1 MQSKMQSNDNQ
12 DVYASYLFDPITKSN
27 KINKRIYTVLHSGL
41 AYEILTYDKHFLC
54 DKGAPKN
61 ITQCRSVIFSHPEH
75 KLLSF
80 SPPKSITIDEFYKKY
95 PQGNNVTDMTD
106 NISDNISDITNI
118 SDIIC
123 ANEMVEGTLLHLFYD
138 NRNQSWEIAT
148 KNAIGGQYKLFQNKS
163 NSLNSNSQ
171 PTVYRMFLDALR
183 SPPSTDINHIPTIQN
198 LSQQYSYSFVLQHP
212 KNPII
217 LPIKYPELYLV
228 AVYDVF
234 GPLHN
239 GLRAI
244 AIPPPVFQQWPAFYN
259 TTILFPAMVDLSAK
273 TLDNLNKDNLSMGKK
288 SSMGTMI
295 INTRTG
301 DRCSILNPEYTNA
314 LQCRNVNPGH
324 LYQFLCLLRI
334 GRVKDYLQH
343 FSKQKVTCSKF
354 DALYQTMIEDIHSA
368 YMNTYVYRKNNVFYP
383 SLAKYQPIIQRLHKK
398 IYLPS
403 LSKHKRPINEEN
415 SGQNN
420 GHYNIK
426 ITPAIVRD
434 FIYKMEPREQ
444 IDYLI
449 NCFD

>member
-1 MQSKMQSNDNQ
+1 M
-12 DVYASYLFDPITKSN
+12 T
-27 KINKRIYTVLHSGL
+27 
-41 AYEILTYDKHFLC
+41 
-54 DKGAPKN
+54 
-61 ITQCRSVIFSHPEH
+61 
-75 KLLSF
+75 
-80 SPPKSITIDEFYKKY
+80 
-95 PQGNNVTDMTD
+95 NNMTD
-106 NISDNISDITNI
+106 ISDIT
-118 SDIIC
+118 DIC

-138 NRNQSWEIAT
+138 NRNQRWEIAT
-148 KNAIGGQYKLFQNKS
+148 KNAIGGQYNLFQNKS
-163 NSLNSNSQ
+163 NGQHSNSQ
-171 PTVYRMFLDALR
+171 PSNSQNTYNKSNTPTVYRMFLDALR

-217 LPIKYPELYLV
+217 LPIKFPELYLV

-259 TTILFPAMVDLSAK
+259 TTILFPAMVDLSAHK
-273 TLDNLNKDNLSMGKK
+273 SDNVNKDNL

-301 DRCSILNPEYTNA
+301 DRCSIRNPEYTNA

-354 DALYQTMIEDIHSA
+354 DALYQNMIEDIHSA

-383 SLAKYQPIIQRLHKK
+383 SLAKYQPIIQRLHKE

-403 LSKHKRPINEEN
+403 LSKHKRPNN
-415 SGQNN
+415 GQNN
-420 GHYNIK
+420 EQYNIK
-426 ITPAIVRD
+426 ITPAIVRE

>member
-1 MQSKMQSNDNQ
+1 MQSKIQFPNNNDTTNIQ
-12 DVYASYLFDPITKSN
+12 DVYASYSFDPITKSN
-27 KINKRIYTVLHSGL
+27 KINKRMYTVRHSGL

-54 DKGAPKN
+54 DKGAPKH

-80 SPPKSITIDEFYKKY
+80 SPPKSITVDEFYK
-95 PQGNNVTDMTD
+95 NNINNNITD
-106 NISDNISDITNI
+106 ISDIY
-118 SDIIC
+118 
-123 ANEMVEGTLLHLFYD
+123 ANEMIEGTLLHLFYD

-148 KNAIGGQYKLFQNKS
+148 KNAIGGQYNLFQNKS
-163 NSLNSNSQ
+163 NSQHSNSQ
-171 PTVYRMFLDALR
+171 STYNKSNTPTVYRMFLDALR

-217 LPIKYPELYLV
+217 LPIKFPELYLV

-273 TLDNLNKDNLSMGKK
+273 KTDNLNKDNLS
-288 SSMGTMI
+288 SMGIMI

-301 DRCSILNPEYTNA
+301 DRCSIRNPEYTNA

-368 YMNTYVYRKNNVFYP
+368 YMNTYVYRKNNVIYP
-383 SLAKYQPIIQRLHKK
+383 SLAKYQPIIQRLHKE

-403 LSKHKRPINEEN
+403 LSKHKRP
-415 SGQNN
+415 NN
-420 GHYNIK
+420 GHYNEQYNIK
-426 ITPAIVRD
+426 ITHAIVRD
-434 FIYKMEPREQ
+434 FIYKIEPREQ